1 MSSNDDPLAGLA
13 SQLNEDSKASR
24 RRKPATPKTE
34 TAAPELAEDGRTNF
48 TLKDQDLA
56 DFRQA
61 MADDD
66 ESLSGDENPVSRFW
80 RRMAAAHGFDVNT
93 LLLVAL
99 PDDGP
104 IEFNAIATTP
114 GVNPE
119 PNPATDQTVIPS
131 DEELDG
137 IDNEARQSRGLQ
149 LMQHEA
155 SSMDLAS
162 ATLVGDLSSGILKI
176 AQSMQKPWSQ
186 HSQFEKRDLVTKI
199 EEISQLVA
207 RKAVDV
213 VAADDRV
220 TVKAILDKI
229 NIGDKITINLT
240 LGAMSDDQ
248 KADAV
253 AQLFHAQKKSVLI
266 VTADSDR
273 HMGRRRTLVEED
285 EVELPFDA
293 GSDPKP
299 AAQPPVD
306 LKGPPGDE
314 DLNPDDPDEPDAE

>member
-1 MSSNDDPLAGLA
+1 MSSNDDALAGLA
-13 SQLNEDSKASR
+13 VQLNADAKASR
-24 RRKPATPKTE
+24 KRKPPETKTEATPEVE
-34 TAAPELAEDGRTNF
+34 TANDGRANF
-48 TLKDQDLA
+48 TLKDQDLT

-61 MADDD
+61 MANDD
-66 ESLSGDENPVSRFW
+66 ESLSAEENPVSRFW

-93 LLLVAL
+93 LILASL
-99 PDDGP
+99 PDEGP

-114 GVNPE
+114 GVNAE
-119 PNPATDQTVIPS
+119 PQKEQSIIPS

-137 IDNEARQSRGLQ
+137 IDSEARQSRGLQ
-149 LMQHEA
+149 LMHQEA
-155 SSMDLAS
+155 NSMDLAS
-162 ATLVGDLSSGILKI
+162 ATLVGDLSAGILKI

-186 HSQFEKRDLVTKI
+186 HSQFEKRDLVTQI
-199 EEISQLVA
+199 GEIAQTVA

-229 NIGDKITINLT
+229 SISDKVTMTLT

-273 HMGRRRTLVEED
+273 HMGRRRELVEDD

-293 GSDPKP
+293 GRDPKP

-306 LKGPPGDE
+306 LKGPPGDD
-314 DLNPDDPDEPDAE
+314 DLNPDDPEDPDAE